1 MMDAFTKY
9 IEVAVIPNKE
19 AATVAE
25 AIFNQWICRHSTPVM
40 LLSDQGKEFCNDI
53 RENHAN

>member
-1 MMDAFTKY
+1 MTDAITKY

-25 AIFNQWICRHSTPVM
+25 AIFNQ
-40 LLSDQGKEFCNDI
+40 
-53 RENHAN
+53 